1 MTQWLRVLWPV
12 GYAGKFAHIL
22 FFCHKSRMVMPQA
35 GNLRQFVRGTWLEIN
50 GCTIADRT
58 MQWLYQEFKIQPWIC
73 CAWLFLWFCMIV
85 LMIVHGCYYGCAW
98 LCACIKIQPDRSFTA
113 ERNLAPSSFLSLL
126 HHLLQLG
133 WAPFRA
139 NYAMDEVVISY
150 RAAFALFWFD
160 DTCVC
165 FCDLL
170 LLTISLTEMSGIGY

>member
-12 GYAGKFAHIL
+12 GYAGKFAHLL
-22 FFCHKSRMVMPQA
+22 FFCHKSGMVMPQA

-58 MQWLYQEFKIQPWIC
+58 MQWLYQDS
-73 CAWLFLWFCMIV
+73 AMNVLCMIV
-85 LMIVHGCYYGCAW
+85 LMVLHDCSLWLCMVVFYGCAW

-170 LLTISLTEMSGIGY
+170 LLTISPTEMSGIGY